1 MRGVYSERESEGKV
15 ELGEL
20 MCIAGQRVVFECG
33 LGCAMETDDFF

>member
-20 MCIAGQRVVFECG
+20 MCIEGQLVVFECG
-33 LGCAMETDDFF
+33 LGCAMGVDDFF